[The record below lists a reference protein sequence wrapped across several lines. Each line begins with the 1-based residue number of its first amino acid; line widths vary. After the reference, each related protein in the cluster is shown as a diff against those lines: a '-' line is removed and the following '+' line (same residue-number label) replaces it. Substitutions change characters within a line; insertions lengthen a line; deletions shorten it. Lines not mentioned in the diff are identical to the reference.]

1 MSSQDS
7 IFKFII
13 CGTDTDIGKTLISSF
28 FVKGLNSFYWKPIQS
43 GIESQTD
50 SQTVEKLAQV
60 SKEKIIKEAYV
71 FTKPLSPHWAAEI
84 DQKTINFDTLR
95 LPKVKGSLIV
105 ETAGGLMV
113 PITRNFLQI
122 DQIKQWNLP
131 VILVC
136 KSSLGTLNHTLL
148 SIEALKRRNIEI
160 LGLVVNGEK
169 QLIENVSAA
178 RREAEGAFGSSE
190 VYLEK
195 LVSKARH
202 VEIQIIGDCH
212 GNVVHLYERDCTVQ
226 RRHQKVIERAPAVY
240 LNSTSRQSL
249 CSEAIKVATAANYR
263 NAGTVEFL
271 QDADNGEFSLA
282 VPLRDKAGHFGGA
295 NIKCCNHDI
304 IALFLW
310 SCRATV
316 DRLFRPL
323 TEDCAVR

>member
-1 MSSQDS
+1 MSSHKN

-50 SQTVEKLAQV
+50 SQTVKALAHL
-60 SKEKIIKEAYV
+60 SKDKIIKEAYL

-84 DQKTINFDTLR
+84 DQKTINFEMLR
-95 LPKVKGSLIV
+95 LPKVNGPLIV

-113 PITRNFLQI
+113 PLTRNILQI

-169 QLIENVSAA
+169 HLDNPKTLVDYSGIPLITEFPYIKKMDSNNLDILWK
-178 RREAEGAFGSSE
+178 E
-190 VYLEK
+190 LDIKNK
-195 LVSKARH
+195 LIS
-202 VEIQIIGDCH
+202 
-212 GNVVHLYERDCTVQ
+212 L
-226 RRHQKVIERAPAVY
+226 
-240 LNSTSRQSL
+240 LNSKIS
-249 CSEAIKVATAANYR
+249 
-263 NAGTVEFL
+263 
-271 QDADNGEFSLA
+271 
-282 VPLRDKAGHFGGA
+282 
-295 NIKCCNHDI
+295 
-304 IALFLW
+304 
-310 SCRATV
+310 
-316 DRLFRPL
+316 
-323 TEDCAVR
+323 

>member
-1 MSSQDS
+1 MSSHKN

-84 DQKTINFDTLR
+84 DQKAINFDKLR
-95 LPKVKGSLIV
+95 LPKVQGSLII

-122 DQIKQWNLP
+122 DQIKEWNLP

-148 SIEALKRRNIEI
+148 SIESLKRRNIEI

-169 QLIENVSAA
+169 HLDNPKTLVDFSGIPLI
-178 RREAEGAFGSSE
+178 AEFPYIKKMDSNNLDILWKE
-190 VYLEK
+190 LDIKNK
-195 LVSKARH
+195 LIS
-202 VEIQIIGDCH
+202 
-212 GNVVHLYERDCTVQ
+212 L
-226 RRHQKVIERAPAVY
+226 
-240 LNSTSRQSL
+240 LNSKIS
-249 CSEAIKVATAANYR
+249 
-263 NAGTVEFL
+263 
-271 QDADNGEFSLA
+271 
-282 VPLRDKAGHFGGA
+282 
-295 NIKCCNHDI
+295 
-304 IALFLW
+304 
-310 SCRATV
+310 
-316 DRLFRPL
+316 
-323 TEDCAVR
+323 

>member
-1 MSSQDS
+1 MSSRKN

-84 DQKTINFDTLR
+84 DQKAINFDRLR
-95 LPKVKGSLIV
+95 LPKVQGSLII

-122 DQIKQWNLP
+122 DQIKEWNLP

-148 SIEALKRRNIEI
+148 SIEAK
-160 LGLVVNGEK
+160 K
-169 QLIENVSAA
+169 
-178 RREAEGAFGSSE
+178 
-190 VYLEK
+190 Y
-195 LVSKARH
+195 
-202 VEIQIIGDCH
+202 
-212 GNVVHLYERDCTVQ
+212 
-226 RRHQKVIERAPAVY
+226 
-240 LNSTSRQSL
+240 
-249 CSEAIKVATAANYR
+249 
-263 NAGTVEFL
+263 
-271 QDADNGEFSLA
+271 
-282 VPLRDKAGHFGGA
+282 
-295 NIKCCNHDI
+295 
-304 IALFLW
+304 
-310 SCRATV
+310 
-316 DRLFRPL
+316 
-323 TEDCAVR
+323 

>member
-1 MSSQDS
+1 MSSHNN

-43 GIESQTD
+43 GIELQTD
-50 SQTVEKLAQV
+50 SQTVETLAQV

-84 DQKTINFDTLR
+84 DQKTINFDKLR
-95 LPKVKGSLIV
+95 LPKVQVSLIV

-148 SIEALKRRNIEI
+148 SIEALKQRNIEI

-169 QLIENVSAA
+169 HLDNPKTLVVFSGIPLI
-178 RREAEGAFGSSE
+178 AEFPYIKKMDSNNLDILWKE
-190 VYLEK
+190 LDIKNK
-195 LVSKARH
+195 LIS
-202 VEIQIIGDCH
+202 
-212 GNVVHLYERDCTVQ
+212 L
-226 RRHQKVIERAPAVY
+226 
-240 LNSTSRQSL
+240 LNSKIS
-249 CSEAIKVATAANYR
+249 
-263 NAGTVEFL
+263 
-271 QDADNGEFSLA
+271 
-282 VPLRDKAGHFGGA
+282 
-295 NIKCCNHDI
+295 
-304 IALFLW
+304 
-310 SCRATV
+310 
-316 DRLFRPL
+316 
-323 TEDCAVR
+323 